1 MKQLF
6 ISIFFLSST
15 AALSFAQSLNDVL
28 SSIEQRSTTLQ
39 ALRQSTDAEQLG
51 TRSDLGLAD
60 PEVGFDYLWGNPS
73 SIGVR
78 KDITITQS
86 FDIATLG
93 GQKRR
98 VAKSQSQVLECQYRA
113 ERVALLLN
121 AKQQLIDLTYTNAM
135 LQQMEHRISEA
146 EDMLQAQQQRLDA
159 GDGTLLDFN
168 NARFTHATLAAQQ
181 QQLQAE
187 RQVLISALTHH
198 NGGEPVIY
206 DATEYPLATLPTDF
220 ETWYAQ
226 CAANSPLLAEA
237 AADVELSHRMLSLTR
252 SQNLPSLSVGFMS
265 EKTESEHYQGLT
277 TGLSIPLWS
286 NRQKVRQAKA
296 SIAAAEARQND
307 ASLQLHTQ
315 LWSLYQRAMSLQSS
329 VASFRQALQQADNLP
344 LLRRAMEAGQISL
357 PDYLQQASLYYNAID
372 QILTAERDYQHALA
386 ELTAVEL

>member
-1 MKQLF
+1 MKRLF

-15 AALSFAQSLNDVL
+15 AALSFAQSFDDLL
-28 SSIEQRSTTLQ
+28 SSIEQHSTTLQ
-39 ALRQSTDAEQLG
+39 ALRQSTEAEQLG

-86 FDIATLG
+86 FDVATLG

-98 VAKSQSQVLECQYRA
+98 VAKSQSLVLECQYQA
-113 ERVALLLN
+113 ERMALLLD

-135 LQQMEHRISEA
+135 LQQVVQRVADA
-146 EDMLQAQQQRLDA
+146 ESILQAEQRRLDA
-159 GDGTLLDFN
+159 GDGTLLDLN
-168 NARFTHATLAAQQ
+168 NARFTLATLAAQQ

-187 RQVLISALTHH
+187 RQVLLSALKQY
-198 NGGEPVIY
+198 NGGEPVVYNAI
-206 DATEYPLATLPTDF
+206 DYPLAALPTDF

-237 AADVELSHRMLSLTR
+237 AANVELSHRMLSLTR

-265 EKTESEHYQGLT
+265 EKTDSEHYQGIT
-277 TGLSIPLWS
+277 TGLSIPLWN

-296 SIAAAEARQND
+296 GIAAAEARQND
-307 ASLQLHTQ
+307 ATLQLHTQ

-329 VASFRQALQQADNLP
+329 VATFRQTLQQADNLP

-357 PDYLQQASLYYNAID
+357 PDYLQQTTLYYDAFD
-372 QILTAERDYQHALA
+372 QLLAAERDYQHALA